1 MFGAVPR
8 PTHPGLRRALVAL
21 GVVVVALVALVP
33 GRALA
38 APMGAALEQADSE
51 LDPAKAVLLGVVEG
65 VTEYLPVSSTGHLLV
80 VQRLLDIGTTPE
92 TEDAADSYAIA
103 IQAGAIL
110 AVLLLYFGRV
120 RTMAEGLIGRNP
132 AGRRILVAIAVSFVP
147 AAVIA
152 LAFEQPIKDNLL
164 GPGPVIAAW
173 VAGGIVILL
182 VADRWSSHTG
192 GTAIEQI
199 TLGQA
204 TLIGFFQVLAMWPGT
219 SRSLVTILGALA
231 VGLSLAAAVEYSF
244 LLGLITLGAATGYE
258 TIQNGD
264 LMIDAYGWVDP
275 LIGLV
280 VSFIAAALAVRWLV
294 GYLQRH
300 SLAIF
305 GWYRIGIAAVAGL
318 LLATG
323 AI

>member
-8 PTHPGLRRALVAL
+8 PTHPGLRRALMTL
-21 GVVVVALVALVP
+21 GVVVLALVALVP
-33 GRALA
+33 GQALA

-51 LDPAKAVLLGVVEG
+51 LNPAKAVLLGVVEG

-110 AVLLLYFGRV
+110 AVLFLYFGRV
-120 RTMAEGLIGRNP
+120 RTMAEGLVGRNP
-132 AGRRILVAIAVSFVP
+132 AGRRILIAIAVSFVP

-182 VADRWSSHTG
+182 VADRWSGHTG

-204 TLIGFFQVLAMWPGT
+204 ALIGFFQVLAMWPGT

-305 GWYRIGIAAVAGL
+305 GWYRIGIAAIAGL

-323 AI
+323 VI